1 MILKLICSDAY
12 VVYVW
17 KFKNLQ
23 KKYENKRKCIQLLAL
38 KITEPAKNHVVMKRI
53 LF

>member
-1 MILKLICSDAY
+1 MHMLCMYENLKIY
-12 VVYVW
+12 
-17 KFKNLQ
+17 K

-38 KITEPAKNHVVMKRI
+38 KITEQAKNHVVMKRI